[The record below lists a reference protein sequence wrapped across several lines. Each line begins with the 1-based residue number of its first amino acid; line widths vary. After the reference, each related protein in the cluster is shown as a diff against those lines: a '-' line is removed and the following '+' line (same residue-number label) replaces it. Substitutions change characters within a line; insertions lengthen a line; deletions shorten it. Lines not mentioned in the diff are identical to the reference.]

1 MDELP
6 ITTRAKIGECIEIA
20 PGIELAVVGI
30 EDGQVRLQ
38 INAPDDVLFRPAEPS
53 SERQATPIAVADTI
67 GMNEDPSP
75 RASNTL

>member
-1 MDELP
+1 
-6 ITTRAKIGECIEIA
+6 
-20 PGIELAVVGI
+20 
-30 EDGQVRLQ
+30 VRLQ